1 MVCSNRK
8 CKCSTCRCAQ
18 TNPSGECKCDS
29 NHSIAKGMAMALF
42 KLSDKDNSGTI
53 DAREWKRMAKMF
65 GVRAG
70 NVPYKPMNFDEFWRR
85 ISSYM

>member
-1 MVCSNRK
+1 
-8 CKCSTCRCAQ
+8 
-18 TNPSGECKCDS
+18 
-29 NHSIAKGMAMALF
+29 MAMALF